1 MLTQLLKISCQYSYL
16 PNKQFCPNKWV
27 PYPSVVVVV
36 FPQAPFRVMNVP
48 RPCPSIPNRQD
59 RPAFLGIYKSGP
71 DRISIGTGGQVLVP
85 RRKNSA

>member
-27 PYPSVVVVV
+27 P
-36 FPQAPFRVMNVP
+36 
-48 RPCPSIPNRQD
+48 CPSIPNRQG
-59 RPAFLGIYKSGP
+59 RPAFPGIYKSGP

-85 RRKNSA
+85 RCNNSA